1 MSAEKKAQ
9 TRAERDEKRR
19 QEEQKDRRS
28 MIIYTVVAIVVVVAA
43 AATMFWRSGV
53 LQRGLTALDVN
64 GTKYTSVDL
73 QYYYNSVYSE
83 FAQMYAFNSSQPVK
97 KQIFDEATGQ
107 TWHDHILDQAVE
119 RLTRNTALAAQAK
132 SEGYAL
138 SQEAQAS
145 LSTTLA
151 QLETAWIQYNLPNR
165 DAFIRANFG
174 ANMTYARLVE
184 LINLEYLSGDYAQS
198 KIDAIEHSDA
208 DYDAYYREHA
218 DQLDTVTYSQITFR
232 CALPATD
239 ENGNT
244 IERTD
249 EEKKAAL
256 EELKP
261 AQKALAEEVQAKLEA
276 GEDVADL
283 IEEYSDQ
290 LYGSSNGSR
299 STYSNL
305 SYFAYGDWL
314 IDSARKPGDVTL
326 VEDSTDTTHYY
337 YAVRFEERGLD
348 QEQTHDVRHLLIR
361 AGDATTTDPTQA
373 QYDEAEAQ
381 AQALLDEWRS
391 GEATEESFT
400 ALVTSNSQ
408 DSSSAQNGGLISNI
422 TSTSSYVEPFRA
434 WAIDPARRAGDAEL
448 VKTEYGWHIMYYV
461 STNDPIWRQN
471 TAVALEN
478 QDYEALA
485 DAAFQGWTIT
495 PGSGMS
501 FVTAG

>member
-1 MSAEKKAQ
+1 M
-9 TRAERDEKRR
+9 
-19 QEEQKDRRS
+19 
-28 MIIYTVVAIVVVVAA
+28 
-43 AATMFWRSGV
+43 
-53 LQRGLTALDVN
+53 
-64 GTKYTSVDL
+64 
-73 QYYYNSVYSE
+73 
-83 FAQMYAFNSSQPVK
+83 
-97 KQIFDEATGQ
+97 
-107 TWHDHILDQAVE
+107 
-119 RLTRNTALAAQAK
+119 
-132 SEGYAL
+132 
-138 SQEAQAS
+138 
-145 LSTTLA
+145 
-151 QLETAWIQYNLPNR
+151 
-165 DAFIRANFG
+165 
-174 ANMTYARLVE
+174 
-184 LINLEYLSGDYAQS
+184 
-198 KIDAIEHSDA
+198 
-208 DYDAYYREHA
+208 
-218 DQLDTVTYSQITFR
+218 
-232 CALPATD
+232 
-239 ENGNT
+239 
-244 IERTD
+244 
-249 EEKKAAL
+249 
-256 EELKP
+256 
-261 AQKALAEEVQAKLEA
+261 
-276 GEDVADL
+276 ADL
-283 IEEYSDQ
+283 IEEYSDR

-485 DAAFQGWTIT
+485 DAASQGWTIT